1 MYGRK
6 SRLCWAAVPS
16 TNPRAA
22 SHIWRENLPQGR
34 SSHLPSDRPPVRPSV
49 HPLSP
54 PQGRRL
60 VVAGGGRRRGMVL
73 FSKSVSALRGLRSS
87 AVGYEVGSYL
97 VRSCKTGGSLD
108 HYDTSMYTT
117 CAKLCEDPSKESSP
131 SDMLIDS
138 FGRLHTYLRI
148 SLTERCNLRCQ
159 YCMPAEGVEL
169 TPSSQ
174 LLSPNEIISLAN
186 LFVTSGVNKIRLTG
200 GEPTIRKD
208 IEDICLQL
216 SSLKGL
222 KTLAMTTNGITLAR
236 KLPKLKEFGLNSIN
250 ISLDTLV
257 PAKFEFLT
265 RRKGHEKVLESI
277 NAAIDL
283 GYNPVKVNC
292 VVMRGVNDDE
302 ICDFVELTRSRPIN
316 VRFIE
321 FMPFDGNVWNVKK
334 LVPYYEMLDKVVA
347 KYQGLQRI
355 RDHPSETAKNYRIDG
370 HRGTVSFIT
379 SMTEHFC
386 AGCNRLRLLADG
398 NFKVCLFGPSEVS
411 LRDPLRA
418 GAEEDELREIISS
431 AVKRKK
437 AAHAGM
443 FDIAKTANRP
453 MIHIVES
460 KPEPEVPIERDIG
473 VDGRPPVKGKVLSG
487 FDKLEGGDTVI
498 PGKDGWV
505 MDEEGCKEVIG
516 VDIDEVGELENEGKV
531 SPGKA
536 IEDGELDG
544 RGNVEPGIDGNVAF
558 GADDKVKELKL
569 GPGRGGDGWMSGKG
583 DGDVAAGEDDRIGEK
598 LGNAPTE
605 VDGEFNEPEVGK
617 EGWIAGDDDGNV
629 AIGVDDKVGEPE
641 RGNGRGDVA
650 TEVGEDDDTGEAS
663 LIDVSGVGDGVVSSR

>member
-1 MYGRK
+1 
-6 SRLCWAAVPS
+6 
-16 TNPRAA
+16 
-22 SHIWRENLPQGR
+22 
-34 SSHLPSDRPPVRPSV
+34 
-49 HPLSP
+49 
-54 PQGRRL
+54 
-60 VVAGGGRRRGMVL
+60 MVL

-108 HYDTSMYTT
+108 HYGTSMYTT

-174 LLSPNEIISLAN
+174 LLSPNEIVSLAN

-283 GYNPVKVNC
+283 GYNPVKV
-292 VVMRGVNDDE
+292 V
-302 ICDFVELTRSRPIN
+302 
-316 VRFIE
+316 
-321 FMPFDGNVWNVKK
+321 
-334 LVPYYEMLDKVVA
+334 

-355 RDHPSETAKNYRIDG
+355 QDHPSETAKNYRIDG
-370 HRGTVSFIT
+370 HHGTVSFIT

-453 MIHIVES
+453 MVHI
-460 KPEPEVPIERDIG
+460 
-473 VDGRPPVKGKVLSG
+473 
-487 FDKLEGGDTVI
+487 GG
-498 PGKDGWV
+498 
-505 MDEEGCKEVIG
+505 
-516 VDIDEVGELENEGKV
+516 
-531 SPGKA
+531 
-536 IEDGELDG
+536 
-544 RGNVEPGIDGNVAF
+544 
-558 GADDKVKELKL
+558 
-569 GPGRGGDGWMSGKG
+569 
-583 DGDVAAGEDDRIGEK
+583 
-598 LGNAPTE
+598 
-605 VDGEFNEPEVGK
+605 
-617 EGWIAGDDDGNV
+617 
-629 AIGVDDKVGEPE
+629 
-641 RGNGRGDVA
+641 
-650 TEVGEDDDTGEAS
+650 
-663 LIDVSGVGDGVVSSR
+663 